1 MAEHGDICR
10 TRAEH
15 CRQQAAKTVSS
26 IDKQQL
32 LRLSEEWLRLAQ
44 RPSFRDE
51 LAADGSE
58 AIDPALR
65 HPTVH

>member
-10 TRAEH
+10 TRAAH
-15 CRQQAAKTVSS
+15 CRQQAAKAVSS

-44 RPSFRDE
+44 RPSFGDE
-51 LAADGSE
+51 WAADGSQ
-58 AIDPALR
+58 AIGPALR
-65 HPTVH
+65 HPPVH